1 LWNPDEIDG
10 HNVHNAR
17 CEIDRHFKNKDG
29 ICENKINKQGT
40 NGKNK
45 NIRVLSGV
53 DKFKV
58 YQARTIFIKDDMG
71 DMLAASHSILSRWK
85 N

>member
-1 LWNPDEIDG
+1 MQDVKLTDTSRIKMEY
-10 HNVHNAR
+10 V
-17 CEIDRHFKNKDG
+17 K
-29 ICENKINKQGT
+29 NKINKQGT

-45 NIRVLSGV
+45 KIRVLSGV

-58 YQARTIFIKDDMG
+58 YQARTIFIKDDMD

>member
-1 LWNPDEIDG
+1 MEY
-10 HNVHNAR
+10 V
-17 CEIDRHFKNKDG
+17 K
-29 ICENKINKQGT
+29 NKINKQGT

-71 DMLAASHSILSRWK
+71 DMLEASHRILSTWK

>member
-1 LWNPDEIDG
+1 VKLTDTSRIKMEY
-10 HNVHNAR
+10 V
-17 CEIDRHFKNKDG
+17 K
-29 ICENKINKQGT
+29 NKINKQGT

-45 NIRVLSGV
+45 NIWVLSGV